1 MTPLLITL
9 LIGASAGILLGT
21 AGAKIQAAAHTRLA
35 WPQGANFLRLHLS
48 SGFVIVIEI
57 VTAAIALALPSA
69 RPACFVLALVYA
81 AFVVGATTLRG
92 QECGC
97 FGIDG
102 MTVGPVHIGG
112 CALASACHCFSPSFQ
127 FSTTFP
133 ILYICSNPLLSFQLY
148 LFDNDLKSFL

>member
-48 SGFVIVIEI
+48 SGFVIAVEI
-57 VTAAIALALPSA
+57 VTAAIALALPGA
-69 RPACFVLALVYA
+69 RPACLVLALVYA

-112 CALASACHCFSPSFQ
+112 CALASALP
-127 FSTTFP
+127 P
-133 ILYICSNPLLSFQLY
+133 P
-148 LFDNDLKSFL
+148 